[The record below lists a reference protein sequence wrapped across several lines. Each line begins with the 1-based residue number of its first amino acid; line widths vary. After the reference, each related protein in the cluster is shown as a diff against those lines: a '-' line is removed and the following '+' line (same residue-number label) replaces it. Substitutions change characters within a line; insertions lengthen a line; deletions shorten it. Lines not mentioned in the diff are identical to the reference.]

1 MAEYG
6 AERYGPSAD
15 VPPDYRVAGRHA
27 MMPAANHDEIARFNF
42 LANLVKYVSTRVLPG
57 TAVAYQNR
65 AEPAFED
72 KHGHKPRDRRE
83 VRKAMEGDPYYKIWS
98 ALRLNTME
106 MRQQAG
112 RSVVLRQLDELNA
125 AAKSLNDDKPTLQLD
140 PSVEI
145 PRYIGSVD
153 NHLMPGSYYTELVAD
168 DVSPAANY
176 DVGIF
181 VTTQG
186 LFGLHA
192 DGAGHGLVKWLADNH
207 PDLKINRILD
217 IGCGLGH
224 NSVPVALGFPDAQMY
239 AVDVAAPMLRYG
251 HARAQDL
258 GATKLIFKQGNAE
271 ALDFPDQHFDL
282 IYSTMFVHETSYK
295 ALHRIMAECR
305 RLLRPGGLHV
315 HLEQPPFHGMS
326 PFEQFLRDW
335 DAYYNNEPFW
345 STVHSLQMTD
355 VMAKAG
361 FDRASLFETKVTAV
375 VDETIFPKA
384 GDFDYGRGCVWY
396 TFGAQAEAA

>member
-6 AERYGPSAD
+6 AKQYGPSAD

-27 MMPAANHDEIARFNF
+27 LMPQANHDEVARFNF
-42 LANLVKYVSTRVLPG
+42 LANMVKYVSTRVLPG
-57 TAVAYQNR
+57 TEVAYKQR
-65 AEPAFED
+65 AEPAYEAAN
-72 KHGHKPRDRRE
+72 GRKPQDRRE
-83 VRKAMEGDPYYKIWS
+83 VRKAMETDPYYKIWS

-106 MRQQAG
+106 MRHQAG

-125 AAKSLNDDKPTLQLD
+125 TAKSLNDQQATLQLD
-140 PSVEI
+140 PSVAI

-153 NHLMPGSYYTELVAD
+153 NHLMPGSYYTELADD

-186 LFGLHA
+186 LFGLYT
-192 DGAGHGLVKWLADNH
+192 DGAGHGIVKWLQDNH
-207 PDLKINRILD
+207 PGFKPQRILD
-217 IGCGLGH
+217 IGCGVGH
-224 NSVPVALGFPDAQMY
+224 NSVPVALAFPTAEMY

-258 GATKLIFKQGNAE
+258 GANNLIFKQGNAE
-271 ALDFPDQHFDL
+271 ALDFPADHFDL

-305 RLLRPGGLHV
+305 RLLRPGGIHM
-315 HLEQPPFHGMS
+315 HLEQPPFHGMG

-335 DAYYNNEPFW
+335 DSYYNNEPFW
-345 STVHSLQMTD
+345 STVHSLQMTE

-361 FDRASLFETKVTAV
+361 FDEASLFETKVTAV
-375 VDETIFPKA
+375 VDESIFPKA

-396 TFGAQAEAA
+396 TFGAEQAA

>member
-1 MAEYG
+1 MAKYG
-6 AERYGPSAD
+6 AKHYGPSAD
-15 VPPDYRVAGRHA
+15 VPPDYRVAGTHA
-27 MMPAANHDEIARFNF
+27 LMPDTTHDEVARFNF
-42 LANLVKYVSTRVLPG
+42 LANMVKYVSTRVLPG
-57 TAVAYQNR
+57 TEVAYRNR
-65 AEPAFED
+65 AEPAYERTT
-72 KHGHKPRDRRE
+72 GHKPTDRRE
-83 VRKAMEGDPYYKIWS
+83 IRKAMESDPYYKIWS

-112 RSVVLRQLDELNA
+112 RSVVLRQIDELNRA
-125 AAKSLNDDKPTLQLD
+125 AASFNDERPTLQLD

-145 PRYIGSVD
+145 PRYIGAVD
-153 NHLMPGSYYTELVAD
+153 NHLMPGSYYTELVEA
-168 DVSPAANY
+168 DVSAAANY

-186 LFGLHA
+186 LFGLYT
-192 DGAGHGLVKWLADNH
+192 DGAGHGIAEWLAEQH
-207 PDLKINRILD
+207 PHFEPRRILD
-217 IGCGLGH
+217 IGCGIGH
-224 NSVPVALGFPDAQMY
+224 NSVPVALAFPEAEMY

-251 HARAQDL
+251 HARAQHL
-258 GATKLIFKQGNAE
+258 GANNLIFKQANAE
-271 ALDFPDQHFDL
+271 QLDFPDHHFDL

-305 RLLRPGGLHV
+305 RLLAPGGIHM
-315 HLEQPPFHGMS
+315 HLEQPPFHGME

-355 VMAKAG
+355 VMEKVG
-361 FDRASLFETKVTAV
+361 FERDALFETTVTAV
-375 VDETIFPKA
+375 VDESIFPKA

-396 TFGAQAEAA
+396 TFGAQAKAA